1 MPPVLH
7 PPRFRGLRFAATDAA
22 AVASVFDKVLGIAA
36 LPPRA
41 TADSSCGRFLLDD
54 QWLEVRTAAGDTLD
68 LGCDDLGT
76 QRTHLRRLGIEAL
89 DGSTLGCTPRLRL
102 DAMDTG
108 ACTVDLR
115 EQAAPVGSAEDGGAA
130 VEGGADRLCGLEL
143 AVRAPERVALHWAQL
158 FSARSSRDERGLPF
172 VTLPRLDLRFTLAA
186 DGRTGV
192 TALEFA
198 AAELAPLVRNASA
211 QGFDVCGDA
220 RRAAFST
227 RGIAFR
233 LRADR

>member
-22 AVASVFDKVLGIAA
+22 AVALIFDRVLGIAP

-41 TADSSCGRFLLDD
+41 AADSPCGRFLLSG
-54 QWLEVRTAAGDTLD
+54 QWLEVRAAPGDTLD
-68 LGCDDLGT
+68 LGCNDLSI

-89 DGSTLGCTPRLRL
+89 DGSALGCTPRLRL

-115 EQAAPVGSAEDGGAA
+115 EQAAPVGTAEDGRSAA
-130 VEGGADRLCGLEL
+130 VGAERLCGLEL

-158 FSARSSRDERGLPF
+158 FHARSSRGDGGLPRVALARF
-172 VTLPRLDLRFTLAA
+172 DLRFALAA

-198 AAELAPLVRNASA
+198 APELAPLVRNASA
-211 QGFDVCGDA
+211 HGLEVCGDA
-220 RRAAFST
+220 QGAAFSAQ
-227 RGIAFR
+227 GIMFR
-233 LRADR
+233 LRSEP

>member
-7 PPRFRGLRFAATDAA
+7 PPRFRGLRFAAADAA
-22 AVASVFDKVLGIAA
+22 AVASVFERVLRIAP

-41 TADSSCGRFLLDD
+41 ATDSPCGRFLLDG
-54 QWLEVRTAAGDTLD
+54 QWLEVRAAPGDTLD
-68 LGCDDLGT
+68 LGCNDLSI
-76 QRTHLRRLGIEAL
+76 QRTHLLRLGIEAL
-89 DGSTLGCTPRLRL
+89 DGSALGCTPRLRL

-115 EQAAPVGSAEDGGAA
+115 EQTAPAGPAEDGRAA
-130 VEGGADRLCGLEL
+130 AAGGAERLCGLEL

-158 FSARSSRDERGLPF
+158 FHAQSSRGDGGLPRVALARF
-172 VTLPRLDLRFTLAA
+172 DLRFTLAA

-198 AAELAPLVRNASA
+198 AAELGPLLRNASA
-211 QGFDVCGDA
+211 HGFDVCGDA

-227 RGIAFR
+227 QGIAFR
-233 LRADR
+233 LRSEP

>member
-1 MPPVLH
+1 MAPVLH
-7 PPRFRGLRFAATDAA
+7 PPRFRGLRFAAADAA
-22 AVASVFDKVLGIAA
+22 AVASVFDRVLRIAP
-36 LPPRA
+36 LPPRTA
-41 TADSSCGRFLLDD
+41 TDEPCGRFLLDG
-54 QWLEVRTAAGDTLD
+54 QWLEVRAAPGDTLD
-68 LGCDDLGT
+68 LDCDDLGT

-89 DGSTLGCTPRLRL
+89 DGSALGCTPRLRL

-115 EQAAPVGSAEDGGAA
+115 EQAAPVGSAEDRRAAGAA
-130 VEGGADRLCGLEL
+130 SADRLCGLEL

-158 FSARSSRDERGLPF
+158 FHARSSRDDGGLPRVALAHF
-172 VTLPRLDLRFTLAA
+172 DLRFALTA

-211 QGFDVCGDA
+211 HGFEVCGDA
-220 RRAAFST
+220 QRAAFST
-227 RGIAFR
+227 QGIVFR
-233 LRADR
+233 LRSQP

>member
-7 PPRFRGLRFAATDAA
+7 PPRFRGLRFAAADAT
-22 AVASVFDKVLGIAA
+22 AVASVLDKVLGIAA

-41 TADSSCGRFLLDD
+41 ATDSPCRRFLLDN
-54 QWLEVRTAAGDTLD
+54 QWIEVHATAGDTLD

-89 DGSTLGCTPRLRL
+89 DGSALGCTPRLRL

-115 EQAAPVGSAEDGGAA
+115 EQAAPVGSAEDGRAA
-130 VEGGADRLCGLEL
+130 ATGGTDRLCGLEL
-143 AVRAPERVALHWAQL
+143 AVRAPERVAHHWAQL
-158 FSARSSRDERGLPF
+158 FHARSSRDDGGLPR
-172 VTLPRLDLRFTLAA
+172 VTLARFDLRFALAA

-198 AAELAPLVRNASA
+198 VAELAPLVRNASA

-227 RGIAFR
+227 QGIAFR
-233 LRADR
+233 LRSDP